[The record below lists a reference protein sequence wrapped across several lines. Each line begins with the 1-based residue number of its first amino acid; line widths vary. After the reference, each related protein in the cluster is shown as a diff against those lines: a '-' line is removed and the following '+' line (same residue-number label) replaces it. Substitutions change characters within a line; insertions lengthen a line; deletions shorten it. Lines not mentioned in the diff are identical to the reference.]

1 MASIDLNKV
10 MPFIVFWMLWLMAAK
25 ELHNHFRHGFMTEY
39 LRRSSDVEN
48 DEPGTRLTTLA
59 QHPISYRLL
68 FVLYASTVIF
78 VPAVTAFVLYNS

>member
-1 MASIDLNKV
+1 MDLNKIL
-10 MPFIVFWMLWLMAAK
+10 PFIVFWMLWLVAVK

-39 LRRSSDVEN
+39 LRRSSDVDD
-48 DEPGTRLTTLA
+48 DEPGTRPSTLA

-78 VPAVTAFVLYNS
+78 VPAATAFVLYNS

>member
-1 MASIDLNKV
+1 MDLNKIL
-10 MPFIVFWMLWLMAAK
+10 PFIVFWMLWLVAVK

-39 LRRSSDVEN
+39 LRRSSDVDD
-48 DEPGTRLTTLA
+48 DEPGTRPSTLV

-78 VPAVTAFVLYNS
+78 VPAATAFVLYNS